1 MRRRSR
7 KKALELMP
15 NRVLEEVREKDPDGK
30 IVVHHRTV
38 DTLGKML
45 KTGTIT
51 NEMYDTAK
59 DFQAAFII
67 ANIDTLRALPIL
79 RIPGNGR
86 DVDMSDRQLIAR
98 RRVLKSIEKLGGIG
112 SLTASALWHV
122 VGLQESVRQWAQR
135 SGWGGQPIRPDVAS
149 GILVAGLE
157 ILARDERR
165 PS

>member
-1 MRRRSR
+1 MGRRSR
-7 KKALELMP
+7 KKALALP
-15 NRVLEEVREKDPDGK
+15 NRALEEIREKDPDGK

-51 NEMYDTAK
+51 DEMYDVAK
-59 DFQAAFII
+59 DFQASFVV
-67 ANIDTLRALPIL
+67 ANIDGLRALPL
-79 RIPGNGR
+79 MRIPGNGR
-86 DVDMSDRQLIAR
+86 NADMSDRQLIAR

-122 VGLQESVRQWAQR
+122 VGLQESVRSWSMR
-135 SGWGGQPIRPDVAS
+135 SGWSGRPIRPDVAS

-157 ILARDERR
+157 ILARDERGR
-165 PS
+165 

>member
-1 MRRRSR
+1 MSRRSR
-7 KKALELMP
+7 KKALALP
-15 NRVLEEVREKDPDGK
+15 NREIEEVRIDDPEDGK
-30 IVVHHRTV
+30 PATRSRTV

-45 KTGTIT
+45 KTVTIT
-51 NEMYDTAK
+51 NEMFDVAK
-59 DFQAAFII
+59 DFQASFIL

-86 DVDMSDRQLIAR
+86 ESDMSDRQLIAR

-112 SLTASALWHV
+112 TLTASALWHV

-135 SGWGGQPIRPDVAS
+135 SGWGDRPVRPELAA

-157 ILARDERR
+157 ILARDEGQR
-165 PS
+165 

>member
-1 MRRRSR
+1 MGRRSK
-7 KKALELMP
+7 KKALALP
-15 NRVLEEVREKDPDGK
+15 HRDVEEVREKDPDGK

-45 KTGTIT
+45 RTGTIT
-51 NEMYDTAK
+51 DEMYDVAK
-59 DFQAAFII
+59 DFQASFIV
-67 ANIDTLRALPIL
+67 ANIDKLRALPIL

-86 DVDMSDRQLIAR
+86 DSDMSDRQLIAR

-122 VGLQESVRQWAQR
+122 VGLQESVRSWSMR
-135 SGWGGQPIRPDVAS
+135 SGWSGRPIRPDVAS

-157 ILARDERR
+157 ILARDERGR
-165 PS
+165 

>member
-1 MRRRSR
+1 MGRRSK
-7 KKALELMP
+7 KKALALP
-15 NRVLEEVREKDPDGK
+15 NRETEEVRIDDPEDGK
-30 IVVHHRTV
+30 PATRHRTV

-51 NEMYDTAK
+51 DEMFDVAR
-59 DFQAAFII
+59 DFQASFII

-79 RIPGNGR
+79 RILGNGR
-86 DVDMSDRQLIAR
+86 DADMSDRQLVAR

-122 VGLQESVRQWAQR
+122 VGLEESVRQWAQR
-135 SGWGGQPIRPDVAS
+135 SGWGGRPIRSDVAS

-157 ILARDERR
+157 ILARDEQAR
-165 PS
+165 

>member
-1 MRRRSR
+1 MGRRS
-7 KKALELMP
+7 KKKLLSLPNRALE
-15 NRVLEEVREKDPDGK
+15 EIREKDPDGK

-51 NEMYDTAK
+51 DEMYDAAK
-59 DFQAAFII
+59 DFQASFIL

-86 DVDMSDRQLIAR
+86 DSDLNDRQLIAR
-98 RRVLKSIEKLGGIG
+98 RRVLKSIEKLGGFA
-112 SLTASALWHV
+112 SLTASAVWHV
-122 VGLQESVRQWAQR
+122 VGLQESVRSWSMR
-135 SGWGGQPIRPDVAS
+135 SGWSGRPIRPDVAS

-157 ILARDERR
+157 ILAREEG
-165 PS
+165 